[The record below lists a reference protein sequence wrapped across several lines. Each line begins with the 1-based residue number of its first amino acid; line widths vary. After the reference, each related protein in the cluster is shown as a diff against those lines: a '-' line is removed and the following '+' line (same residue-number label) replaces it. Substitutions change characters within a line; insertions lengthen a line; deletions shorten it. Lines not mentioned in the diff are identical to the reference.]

1 MDLNHLKYA
10 VEVEKT
16 KSITKAAE
24 NLYMGQPNL
33 SRAIRDLEE
42 ILQIRIFRRTSRG
55 VIPTQQG
62 EEFLTYAKNILAQVD
77 EMEALYRPAGK
88 DKRLFSISVPRASY
102 ISYAFAKMVTGL
114 DLTTSI
120 GFHFKE
126 TNNMETISNILN
138 NNYNLGILRY
148 QSSHEKYFANVLKS
162 KNLAFEAIWE
172 FEYLALMSEAHPLA
186 KKKDITYTDLSQHIE
201 IAHEDMYVP
210 SLPISEIKK
219 TELPEWIK
227 NRIFVMERGSQFD
240 LLCMVPTTYIW
251 VSAIPVELTKRYSL
265 VQRKCKEAARK
276 YKDVLI
282 YNKDYRFSEVD
293 KSFLEQLNQ
302 SKLEVSREYD

>member
-1 MDLNHLKYA
+1 MNLNHLKYA
-10 VEVEKT
+10 VEVEKA

-42 ILQIRIFRRTSRG
+42 ILNIRIFRRTSRG

-62 EEFLTYAKNILAQVD
+62 EEFLSYAKNILNQVD

-88 DKRLFSISVPRASY
+88 NKLLFSISVPRASY
-102 ISYAFAKMVTGL
+102 ISHAFSKMVTEL
-114 DLTTSI
+114 DLSTSI
-120 GFHFKE
+120 EFHFKE
-126 TNNMETISNILN
+126 TNNMETINNILN
-138 NNYNLGILRY
+138 NSCNLGILRY
-148 QSSHEKYFANVLKS
+148 QSSHEKYFTNVLKS
-162 KNLAFEAIWE
+162 KNLAFESIWE

-186 KKKDITYTDLSQHIE
+186 KKKDITYKDLSQYIE
-201 IAHEDMYVP
+201 IAHGDMYVP
-210 SLPISEIKK
+210 SLPLAEINK

-227 NRIFVMERGSQFD
+227 NRIFVKERGSQFD
-240 LLCMVPTTYIW
+240 LLCMAPTTYIW
-251 VSAIPVELTKRYSL
+251 VSAIPDELIKRYSL

-282 YNKDYRFSEVD
+282 YGENYHFSQLD
-293 KSFLEQLNQ
+293 KAFLEQLNK
-302 SKLEVSREYD
+302 SKFGVSKEYD

>member
-24 NLYMGQPNL
+24 NLFMGQPNL

-42 ILQIRIFRRTSRG
+42 ILGIRIFRRTSRG
-55 VIPTQQG
+55 VVPAQQG
-62 EEFLTYAKNILAQVD
+62 EEFLTYAKNILNQVD

-88 DKRLFSISVPRASY
+88 DKLLFSISVPRASY
-102 ISYAFAKMVTGL
+102 ISYAFSKMVAEL
-114 DLTTSI
+114 DLSTSI
-120 GFHFKE
+120 EFHFKE
-126 TNNMETISNILN
+126 TNNMEAINNILQ
-138 NNYNLGILRY
+138 NNYHLGILRY
-148 QSSHEKYFANVLKS
+148 QSSHEKYFTNVLRS
-162 KNLAFEAIWE
+162 KELAFETIWE

-186 KKKDITYTDLSQHIE
+186 KKKDITYADLSQYIE

-210 SLPISEIKK
+210 SLPLAEVKK

-240 LLCMVPTTYIW
+240 LLCMAPTTYIW
-251 VSAIPVELTKRYSL
+251 VSAIPAELLRRYSL
-265 VQRKCKEAARK
+265 VQRKCREAARK

-282 YNKDYRFSEVD
+282 YGKNYRFSELD
-293 KSFLEQLNQ
+293 NKFLDYLEQ
-302 SKLEVSREYD
+302 SKTEVSREYD